1 MGQITSL
8 FAWKV
13 AAATD
18 ARVDRA
24 ALLRSVGIDPTGEP
38 DPGFNLD
45 DQAYYGFFAEA
56 ARRDADGATLPLRT
70 GASMRL
76 DEYGAWGLAWKAALN
91 LRGAMQRAERYARM
105 LTSVTTY
112 ELVDASEG
120 AWFKLHRE
128 GERILGLRL
137 SNEASIA
144 SAYSLSLQVAT
155 EPFSPLAVC
164 FKHEGPRDRA
174 GHEAHFGCPVHFGA
188 DRDALLMPGD
198 ALARP
203 NQLSDAGMARFFDRF
218 LDEELARMT
227 EPEALDKR
235 VRAEISQALS
245 GGVPMVSDIASRL
258 GMSART
264 LQRRLGEN
272 GVSYQDLVD
281 DSRRRLAERL
291 LRETRYSLLDVAFMT
306 GFSEQSA
313 FTRAFKRWAGQTP
326 RSFRLQAT

>member
-1 MGQITSL
+1 MSL

-18 ARVDRA
+18 VRVDRA
-24 ALLRSVGIDPTGEP
+24 ALLRAVGIDPTAER
-38 DPGFNLD
+38 DPSLTLD
-45 DQAYYGFFAEA
+45 DQAYYAFFAEA
-56 ARRDADGATLPLRT
+56 ARRDAEGAMLPLRT

-76 DEYGAWGLAWKAALN
+76 NEYGAWGLAWKSALN
-91 LRGAMQRAERYARM
+91 LRGSMQRAERYARM

-112 ELVDASEG
+112 ELVDVAEG
-120 AWFKLHRE
+120 ALFKLHRE

-144 SAYSLSLQVAT
+144 SAYALCLEVAT
-155 EPFSPLAVC
+155 APFSPLAVY
-164 FKHEGPRDRA
+164 FKHDGPPSRA

-188 DRDALLMPGD
+188 DLDALLLPTEV
-198 ALARP
+198 LARP
-203 NQLSDAGMARFFDRF
+203 NQLGDAGMTQFFDRF
-218 LDEELARMT
+218 LEEELARMS
-227 EPEALDKR
+227 EPEALDKQ

-245 GGVPMVSDIASRL
+245 GGVPLVSDIAQRL
-258 GMSART
+258 GLSART

-272 GVSYQDLVD
+272 GHSFQELVD
-281 DSRRRLAERL
+281 ESRRRLAERL

-326 RSFRLQAT
+326 RSYRLRAPVG